1 MSGFYHRFEL
11 RLFHGICC
19 VSFLLT
25 QARLH
30 AQAPEEDIRGPRDL
44 VEIPAPE
51 KFPLGLYLAVA
62 VALVVIAIVWY
73 FLKRQSRKKAG
84 KSPLAIAFA
93 SLTELATTR
102 EALTAEA
109 FANRAAQTVRHFISE
124 QFGIVAP
131 RRTTEE
137 FLNLLANDVSSPLGK
152 ESDHL
157 RLFLKSCDLAKFAGI
172 NLSSSQR
179 DELLQAARGFVT
191 ASSAPVLPPPPQA
204 PKA

>member
-1 MSGFYHRFEL
+1 MLKFCHRPKL
-11 RLFHGICC
+11 RLFHGFCGMCI
-19 VSFLLT
+19 LLM
-25 QARLH
+25 QIQLR

-51 KFPLGLYLAVA
+51 KFQLGLCLAIA
-62 VALVVIAIVWY
+62 GSLLVIGLVWY

-102 EALTAEA
+102 ETLTAEA
-109 FANRAAQTVRHFISE
+109 FASRAAQTVRHFISE

-152 ESDHL
+152 ESDQL
-157 RLFLKSCDLAKFAGI
+157 RLFLNSCDLAKFAGI
-172 NLSSSQR
+172 NLNSSQR
-179 DELLQAARGFVT
+179 DELLQAARGFIT
-191 ASSAPVLPPPPQA
+191 ASSAPVLAAPPQA
-204 PKA
+204 DKA